1 MSIAFPTQP
10 IKMQFEQNVLQGWH
24 DAHGLD
30 AGNVTS
36 SWGDDRVIVMIED
49 ALFKGEHLLTQSETG
64 NAVLKKYVEELL
76 SYIANEHAGD
86 LSNLLQRQ
94 IISTSFSINTLESW
108 VMFIFR
114 LGEPDGFR

>member
-1 MSIAFPTQP
+1 MSIAFPTQSV
-10 IKMQFEQNVLQGWH
+10 KTEFEQNVLQGWH
-24 DAHGLD
+24 EAHGLN

-36 SWGDDRVIVMIED
+36 SWGEDRVIVMIED

-76 SYIANEHAGD
+76 GYIANEQAET
-86 LSNLLQRQ
+86 LSKLLQRE
-94 IISTSFSINTLESW
+94 IVSTSFSVNTPERW

-114 LGEPDGFR
+114 LGESDGFR